1 MARIITYLIFGGFAA
16 MFLYVGLT
24 QFVQQRRNL
33 THAERIDATI
43 VHSAVR
49 SSTSKDTDGRVGF
62 SNNTTTHTPDVR
74 FRYVVSGEQYESEQ
88 LYPTIIGRSYAS
100 QSAAAEVLAPFPV
113 NAKVRAYVDPAH
125 PQHAF
130 LINESSNGP
139 VVFLVLGIL
148 MPLLGWLVAKYI
160 V

>member
-1 MARIITYLIFGGFAA
+1 MARIITYLIFAGFTV

-33 THAERIDATI
+33 THAERTDATI

-49 SSTSKDTDGRVGF
+49 STTTRDTDGRVGF
-62 SNNTTTHTPDVR
+62 TNNTTTHTPDVR
-74 FRYVVSGEQYESEQ
+74 FRYVVSGEEYESER
-88 LYPTIIGRSYAS
+88 LHPTIIGRGYAS
-100 QSAAAEVLAPFPV
+100 HASAAEVLAPFPV
-113 NAKVRAYVDPAH
+113 NAKVRAYVDRAH
-125 PQHAF
+125 PKDAF

-139 VVFLVLGIL
+139 IVFLVIGLFL
-148 MPLLGWLVAKYI
+148 PPLGWLVAKI